1 MAEYDILMQQE
12 NSSGEL
18 DKYYPIAKAFT
29 LMTDETT
36 IPVDDRQQYRLYGLI
51 VANYNQTGG

>member
-18 DKYYPIAKAFT
+18 DQYYPIAKAFT
-29 LMTDETT
+29 LMTNETLV
-36 IPVDDRQQYRLYGLI
+36 PVKDRKNYRLYGLV
-51 VANYNQTGG
+51 VADYTSST